1 MSMTLETA
9 HCFAADLGG
18 TKLAA
23 AIADARGRI
32 VAELTEPTD
41 PRGGAHVAEQIAS
54 CADRLAQAVGIE
66 AARVRHVMVG
76 VPGAIDPLT
85 GGLSLTP
92 NIAGLQDFD
101 VLGFLRGR
109 FGPDVA
115 IENDVNLAVLGEQA
129 LGCASRCRS
138 AAFLALGTGA
148 GLGLLID
155 GKLFRGAHGSAGE
168 IADLP
173 IGRDPLSQTGSVPG
187 SFELEV
193 GSLAILDRYRRQ
205 GGTAAVTVRDIFR
218 LLEEGDEVAA
228 AVLDTT
234 ARWVALA
241 VATLQSLLD
250 LELIVFG
257 GSIGVRPEL
266 YERVRRVLPALF
278 SRPVTIAPSQLG
290 DRAGLIGA
298 VWAAAQALRLH
309 QESAQCAVATADRHA
324 AREGSA
330 ECRPGE

>member
-1 MSMTLETA
+1 MSGEST
-9 HCFAADLGG
+9 HGFAADLGG

-23 AIADARGRI
+23 AMVDARGQI
-32 VAELTEPTD
+32 LAELTEPTD
-41 PRGGAHVAEQIAS
+41 PRGGARVAEQIAAS
-54 CADRLAQAVGIE
+54 AVKLAATVGIE
-66 AARVRHVMVG
+66 LARVRHVMVG
-76 VPGAIDPLT
+76 IPGAIDPLT
-85 GGLSLTP
+85 GRISLTP

-101 VLGFLRGR
+101 VLAYLRGR
-109 FGPDVA
+109 FGPGVA
-115 IENDVNLAVLGEQA
+115 IENDVNLAMLGEQA
-129 LGCASRCRS
+129 LGCASQCRN

-155 GKLFRGAHGSAGE
+155 GKLFRGARGSAGE

-173 IGRDPLSQTGSVPG
+173 LGRDPASQAAFPAAA
-187 SFELEV
+187 FELEV
-193 GSLAILDRYRRQ
+193 GSPAIVDRYRRQ
-205 GGTAAVTVRDIFR
+205 GGADAVTVRDVFR
-218 LLEEGDEVAA
+218 RLQEGDAVAA

-266 YERVRRVLPALF
+266 YERVRQALPALF
-278 SRPVTIAPSQLG
+278 PRPINIAPSRLG

-298 VWAAAQALRLH
+298 VCAAAQGLRD
-309 QESAQCAVATADRHA
+309 E
-324 AREGSA
+324 
-330 ECRPGE
+330 

>member
-1 MSMTLETA
+1 MTREA
-9 HCFAADLGG
+9 AYCFAADLGG

-23 AIADARGRI
+23 AIADAHGRI

-41 PRGGAHVAEQIAS
+41 PRGAAYVAEQISS
-54 CADRLAQAVGIE
+54 CADKLAQSVGIE
-66 AARVRHVMVG
+66 FTRARHVMVG
-76 VPGAIDPLT
+76 VPGAVDSHT
-85 GGLSLTP
+85 GRISVIP
-92 NIAGLQDFD
+92 NIDGMQDFD
-101 VLGFLRGR
+101 VLNYLRSR

-115 IENDVNLAVLGEQA
+115 IENDVNLAMLGERA
-129 LGCASRCRS
+129 LGCASGCRN

-155 GKLFRGAHGSAGE
+155 DKLFRGARGAAGE

-173 IGRDPLSQTGSVPG
+173 IAHDQTSQIPSSTGT
-187 SFELEV
+187 FEREV
-193 GSLAILDRYRRQ
+193 GSLAIVDRYRRH
-205 GGTAAVTVRDIFR
+205 GGTAAVTVRDIFK

-228 AVLDTT
+228 SVLDTT

-241 VATLQSLLD
+241 VVTLQSLLD

-266 YERVRRVLPALF
+266 YERVRKALPALF
-278 SRPVTIAPSQLG
+278 SRPIDIAPSQLG

-298 VWAAAQALRLH
+298 VCAAAHALR
-309 QESAQCAVATADRHA
+309 EK
-324 AREGSA
+324 
-330 ECRPGE
+330 P

>member
-1 MSMTLETA
+1 MSAEST

-23 AIADARGRI
+23 AMVDARGEI

-41 PRGGAHVAEQIAS
+41 PRGGAHVAEQIAAS
-54 CADRLAQAVGIE
+54 AGKLARTVGIE
-66 AARVRHVMVG
+66 VAGVRHVMVG
-76 VPGAIDPLT
+76 IPGAIDPLT
-85 GGLSLTP
+85 GRVSLTP
-92 NIAGLQDFD
+92 NVAGLQDFD
-101 VLGFLRGR
+101 VLDYLRGR
-109 FGPDVA
+109 FGPEVA
-115 IENDVNLAVLGEQA
+115 IENDVNLAMLGEQA
-129 LGCASRCRS
+129 LGCASQCRN

-155 GKLFRGAHGSAGE
+155 GKLFRGARGSAGE

-173 IGRDPLSQTGSVPG
+173 LGRDPASQVASTSGA
-187 SFELEV
+187 FELEV
-193 GSLAILDRYRRQ
+193 GSLAIVDRYRRQ
-205 GGTAAVTVRDIFR
+205 GGADAVTVRDIFR
-218 LLEEGDEVAA
+218 LLQEGDEVAA

-266 YERVRRVLPALF
+266 YERVQQALPALF
-278 SRPVTIAPSQLG
+278 SRPINIAPSRLG

-298 VWAAAQALRLH
+298 VCAVAQALR
-309 QESAQCAVATADRHA
+309 
-324 AREGSA
+324 RE
-330 ECRPGE
+330 